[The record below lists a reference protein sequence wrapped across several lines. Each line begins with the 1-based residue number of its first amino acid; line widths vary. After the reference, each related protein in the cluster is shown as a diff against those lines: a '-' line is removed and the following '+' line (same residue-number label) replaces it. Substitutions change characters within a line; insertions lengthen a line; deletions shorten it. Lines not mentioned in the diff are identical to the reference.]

1 MEFGSRQRDAEP
13 ANSGLD
19 QVKFNERFA
28 SNSWEPTIRRENLA
42 PLDIRPQQFQRQW
55 EPVVPH
61 EQFRQPQQ
69 RVSPGSDTRHKELP
83 RTQPERSTASD
94 VLPGLTITAALPEGK
109 YNAENRAVVVVD
121 KATHRTRVL
130 QMNNGR
136 VEEVLNVP
144 DATGKGPK
152 MTPEGRF
159 SIISKET
166 NPWWYPPAHRN
177 EKPVAPGPDNPLG
190 PAKIKTDGFGGLIM
204 LHGTNKPELIGQN
217 VSRGCIRHHNEDIM
231 KMYPMV
237 RVGEPVYITN
247 GLNRVRIRPED
258 FARRR

>member
-19 QVKFNERFA
+19 QSKFNERFA

-55 EPVVPH
+55 EPAIQH

-69 RVSPGSDTRHKELP
+69 RVTPPNETPSVRPD
-83 RTQPERSTASD
+83 RSTAGDS
-94 VLPGLTITAALPEGK
+94 LPSLTISSDLPVGR
-109 YNAENRAVVVVD
+109 YNAENKAVVVVD

-130 QMNNGR
+130 QMNNER

-159 SIISKET
+159 NIISKET
-166 NPWWYPPAHRN
+166 NPWWYPPAHRK

-190 PAKIKTDGFGGLIM
+190 PAKIK
-204 LHGTNKPELIGQN
+204 
-217 VSRGCIRHHNEDIM
+217 
-231 KMYPMV
+231 PMV
-237 RVGEPVYITN
+237 SVG
-247 GLNRVRIRPED
+247 
-258 FARRR
+258 